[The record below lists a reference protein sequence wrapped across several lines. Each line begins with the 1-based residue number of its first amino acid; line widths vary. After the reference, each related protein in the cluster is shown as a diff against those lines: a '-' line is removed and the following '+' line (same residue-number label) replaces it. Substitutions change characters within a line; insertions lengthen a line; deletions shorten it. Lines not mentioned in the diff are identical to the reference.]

1 MEQDPGR
8 SSREKAPGKGR
19 AVFSSSEIILVKKD
33 LSTLWSRKGV
43 RALLVLVPLLL
54 AVAIPVVYFTAISL
68 VPASSGARVPEGIWA
83 LLPEYRG
90 KLAYQQA
97 WIEAFT
103 TLLCPMLFLCV
114 PLLTGAVSAACV
126 FMTEKEEG
134 TLETLMLSS
143 MNARSIFSAKIG
155 CCTILSVFLSFAAF
169 AAFFLTVTVADV
181 LTGAPFF
188 LRIDWI
194 ITLFPLTPVMSL
206 FSVVFIS
213 LIITRVH
220 STGEAMQTLG
230 YLILPV
236 VAVYLVQ
243 FTGVFRLHWAV
254 LLAAA
259 AVLGAVSIILYN
271 ISAQNFQPEK
281 LFARDAVDNARD

>member
-1 MEQDPGR
+1 M
-8 SSREKAPGKGR
+8 
-19 AVFSSSEIILVKKD
+19 VKKD
-33 LSTLWSRKGV
+33 LSGIWARKGV
-43 RALLVLVPLLL
+43 RSLLMLVPLLL
-54 AVAIPVVYFTAISL
+54 AVVIPVVYFAAISL
-68 VPASSGARVPEGIWA
+68 TPTPLGAQVPEGIWS

-90 KLAYQQA
+90 RLEYRQA

-114 PLLTGAVSAACV
+114 PLLTGAVSSACA

-143 MNARSIFSAKIG
+143 MEARSIFSAKIT
-155 CCTILSVFLSFAAF
+155 CCTLLSVFLSLIAF
-169 AAFFLTVTVADV
+169 AAFFLTVTVADI

-188 LRIDWI
+188 LRIDWLV
-194 ITLFPLTPVMSL
+194 TLILLMPAMSM

-230 YLILPV
+230 YLVLPV
-236 VAVYLVQ
+236 VVLYLVQ
-243 FTGVFRLHWAV
+243 FTGVFRLHWGV
-254 LLAAA
+254 LAALAAA
-259 AVLGAVSIILYN
+259 LAVLSVILYN
-271 ISAQNFQPEK
+271 ISVQKFQPEK
-281 LFARDAVDNARD
+281 LFLRPAEEGMNQKPLDKPGKI

>member
-1 MEQDPGR
+1 MGNRPVEAEKKSR
-8 SSREKAPGKGR
+8 SI
-19 AVFSSSEIILVKKD
+19 FSSSEIILVKKD
-33 LSTLWSRKGV
+33 LSAIWGRKGV
-43 RALLVLVPLLL
+43 RALLMLVPLLL
-54 AVAIPVVYFTAISL
+54 AVVIPVVYFAAISL
-68 VPASSGARVPEGIWA
+68 TPTSVGAKVPEGIWK
-83 LLPEYRG
+83 LLPEFKGQLEYR
-90 KLAYQQA
+90 QA

-114 PLLTGAVSAACV
+114 PLLTGAVSSACA

-134 TLETLMLSS
+134 TLETLLLSS
-143 MNARSIFSAKIG
+143 MDARSVFNAKVT
-155 CCTILSVFLSFAAF
+155 CCTLLSAFLSLIAF
-169 AAFFLTVTVADV
+169 AAFFLTVTVTDI

-188 LRIDWI
+188 LRIDWLV
-194 ITLFPLTPVMSL
+194 TVLLLMPSMSM

-236 VAVYLVQ
+236 VVLYLVQ

-254 LLAAA
+254 LLVISAIL
-259 AVLGAVSIILYN
+259 AVLSVILYN
-271 ISAQNFQPEK
+271 ISAQKFQPEK
-281 LFARDAVDNARD
+281 LFAQPLDKQEKI